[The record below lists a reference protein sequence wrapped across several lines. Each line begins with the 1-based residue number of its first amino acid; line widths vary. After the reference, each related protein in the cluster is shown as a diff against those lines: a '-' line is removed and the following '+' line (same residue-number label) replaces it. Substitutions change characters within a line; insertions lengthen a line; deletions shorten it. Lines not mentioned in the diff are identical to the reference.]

1 MKSQSPLV
9 SRAAILAAAV
19 LAPACAGSDGS
30 LAPDEMETA
39 VDAAVDY
46 LESEMGDAEAAAE
59 YAPPAPSGR
68 PDLRVAPGIGAV
80 ALDEGASSGVGTLR
94 SRIRDAVVAA
104 AEADPCPARG
114 ILVGIWDHDAS
125 GAGGSFEGLGVQRN
139 GDLVGSLAGG
149 WAPHEGTEGGGFD
162 GSWLSVMEGSGGSL
176 YGEYGP
182 AGDTHLGPY
191 SGQWTFDDTPEG
203 EIAGN
208 LGGVWHAWGERGFLV
223 GYYSRCDDATPEG

>member
-1 MKSQSPLV
+1 MKFQSTPV
-9 SRAAILAAAV
+9 SHAAILAAAV

-30 LAPDEMETA
+30 LAPSEVETA

-59 YAPPAPSGR
+59 YAAPALSGR
-68 PDLRVAPGIGAV
+68 PALRVAPGIGAV
-80 ALDEGASSGVGTLR
+80 ALDEGATGVGTLR

-104 AEADPCPARG
+104 AEGEPCPVRG

-125 GAGGSFEGLGVQRN
+125 GVGGSFEGLGVQRD

-149 WAPHEGTEGGGFD
+149 WAPHEGAEGGGFD
-162 GSWLSVMEGSGGSL
+162 GSWISVMEGSGGSL
-176 YGEYGP
+176 FGEYGP
-182 AGDTHLGPY
+182 AGDTDLGPY
-191 SGQWTFDDTPEG
+191 SGQWTFDDAPEG

-223 GYYSRCDDATPEG
+223 GYYSRCDDAPTEG

>member
-1 MKSQSPLV
+1 MKYQSTPV
-9 SRAAILAAAV
+9 SRAAILAAAI
-19 LAPACAGSDGS
+19 LAPACAGSDDS

-46 LESEMGDAEAAAE
+46 LEGELGDAEAATQIAG
-59 YAPPAPSGR
+59 PVVSGR
-68 PDLRVAPGIGAV
+68 PDLRVAQGIGAV
-80 ALDEGASSGVGTLR
+80 ALAEEASGVGTIR

-104 AEADPCPARG
+104 AEGEPCPVRG
-114 ILVGIWDHDAS
+114 ILVGIWDYDAS
-125 GAGGSFEGLGVQRN
+125 GVGGSFEGLGVQRD

-149 WAPHEGTEGGGFD
+149 WAPHEGAEGGTFD
-162 GSWLSVMEGSGGSL
+162 GSWVSVMEGSGGAL

-182 AGDTHLGPY
+182 AGDDDLGPY

-208 LGGVWHAWGERGFLV
+208 LGGVWHSWGERGFLV
-223 GYYSRCDDATPEG
+223 GYYSRCDDAATEG